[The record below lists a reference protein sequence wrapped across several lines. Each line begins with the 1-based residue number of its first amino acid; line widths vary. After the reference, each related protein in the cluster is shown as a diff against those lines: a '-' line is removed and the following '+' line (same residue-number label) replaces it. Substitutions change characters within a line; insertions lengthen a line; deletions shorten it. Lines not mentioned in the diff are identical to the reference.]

1 MKTTKFSDLKRY
13 YKLSSYDINRTN
25 INSREDKYQD
35 AVLARLEKEN
45 EDKIKKSKKQTKT
58 KYNAV

>member
-13 YKLSSYDINRTN
+13 HKLSSYDINRTN
-25 INSREDKYQD
+25 INSCEDKYQD

-45 EDKIKKSKKQTKT
+45 EDKIKKSKTKR
-58 KYNAV
+58 KP